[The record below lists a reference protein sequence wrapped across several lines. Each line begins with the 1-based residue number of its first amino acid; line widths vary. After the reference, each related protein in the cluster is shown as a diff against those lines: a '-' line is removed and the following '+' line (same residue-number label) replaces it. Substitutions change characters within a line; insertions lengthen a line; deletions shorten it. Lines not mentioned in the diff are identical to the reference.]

1 MGLLKELRLRFRPP
15 RLHDPE
21 FGPLV
26 FMYIPRDHSKSY
38 WEGEWLFPP
47 TAAKIAI
54 GLPGSVEGPDEAGRR
69 FYLALPAR
77 FQEIVRRARPG
88 LDRVFV
94 QWMGRPLHSE
104 LWRDVKLAG
113 FGVEDP
119 VAVPTRWDIAF
130 ETVGQKW
137 LGITIPF
144 IAEEPQEPVVDT

>member
-21 FGPLV
+21 FGPLL

-47 TAAKIAI
+47 IGTKIAI

-69 FYLALPAR
+69 FYWARPAR
-77 FQEIVRRARPG
+77 FEEIVRRARPE

-94 QWMGRPLHSE
+94 QWMGR
-104 LWRDVKLAG
+104 R
-113 FGVEDP
+113 
-119 VAVPTRWDIAF
+119 
-130 ETVGQKW
+130 
-137 LGITIPF
+137 
-144 IAEEPQEPVVDT
+144 